1 VAPYDHTATSR
12 AGQAAHTRH
21 TGNTHMNS
29 DNSMAGDNSTTSDN
43 SATGKS
49 STTRFRTARRRTA
62 VAAGL
67 ALALGL
73 GVTAQASA
81 GSPRSV
87 SGKPSDNIT
96 RIADFYGAYIDAVTD
111 EGGGK
116 LADELRKHYLTPAFQ
131 KELAAWEDKNHANG
145 VLQAQNV
152 PLAWKVTDN
161 GTANYTE
168 AVVTLTWGSDTT
180 QLIVDMTRGTHKI
193 FHIGT
198 KGVEAG

>member
-1 VAPYDHTATSR
+1 MT
-12 AGQAAHTRH
+12 
-21 TGNTHMNS
+21 S
-29 DNSMAGDNSTTSDN
+29 DNSMTSNNSTTSDN

-49 STTRFRTARRRTA
+49 STTRLRTARRRTA

-131 KELAAWEDKNHANG
+131 KELAAWEDKNHADG

-198 KGVEAG
+198 KGVAAG

>member
-1 VAPYDHTATSR
+1 MTS
-12 AGQAAHTRH
+12 
-21 TGNTHMNS
+21 N
-29 DNSMAGDNSTTSDN
+29 NSTTGTIDT
-43 SATGKS
+43 TGTS
-49 STTRFRTARRRTA
+49 NTTGNGTPRFRTTRRRA
-62 VAAGL
+62 ALAAGL

-87 SGKPSDNIT
+87 SGKPSDNLT
-96 RIADFYGAYIDAVTD
+96 RIADFYGAYIDAVND

-116 LADELRKHYLTPAFQ
+116 LEDELRKHYLTPAFQ
-131 KELAAWEDKNHANG
+131 KELAAWEDENHANG

-168 AVVTLTWGSDTT
+168 AVVTLTWGDQTT
-180 QLIVDMTRGTHKI
+180 KLIVDMTRGTHKI

-198 KGVEAG
+198 TGAEIG

>member
-1 VAPYDHTATSR
+1 MSTKADKTVQTVEAAAGVKGSTRLRAT
-12 AGQAAHTRH
+12 
-21 TGNTHMNS
+21 
-29 DNSMAGDNSTTSDN
+29 
-43 SATGKS
+43 
-49 STTRFRTARRRTA
+49 RRTA

-81 GSPRSV
+81 GGPHGT

-96 RIADFYGAYIDAVTD
+96 RIANFYGAYIDAVTD
-111 EGGGK
+111 EDGK
-116 LADELRKHYLTPAFQ
+116 LADDLRKHYLTPAFQ
-131 KELAAWEDKNHANG
+131 KELKAWEAANHANG
-145 VLQAQNV
+145 VLRAQNV

-168 AVVTLTWGSDTT
+168 AVVTLTWGGGDTT
-180 QLIVDMTRGTHKI
+180 KLIVDMTRDSHKI

-198 KGVEAG
+198 TGTEVG

>member
-1 VAPYDHTATSR
+1 MTS
-12 AGQAAHTRH
+12 
-21 TGNTHMNS
+21 N
-29 DNSMAGDNSTTSDN
+29 NSTAGKSD
-43 SATGKS
+43 ATGDR
-49 STTRFRTARRRTA
+49 TARFRTARRRTA
-62 VAAGL
+62 LAAGL

-81 GSPRSV
+81 GSSRSV

-116 LADELRKHYLTPAFQ
+116 LADELRKHYLTPAFR
-131 KELAAWEDKNHANG
+131 KELAAWEDKNHADG
-145 VLQAQNV
+145 VLRAQNV

-161 GTANYTE
+161 GTAHHTE
-168 AVVTLTWGSDTT
+168 AVVTLTWGSETT
-180 QLIVDMTRGTHKI
+180 RLVVDMTRGTHKI

-198 KGVEAG
+198 TGVGAR

>member
-1 VAPYDHTATSR
+1 MTS
-12 AGQAAHTRH
+12 
-21 TGNTHMNS
+21 
-29 DNSMAGDNSTTSDN
+29 DNSTTGTIDTTDTIDTIGAGN
-43 SATGKS
+43 TTGNGTS
-49 STTRFRTARRRTA
+49 RFRTTRRRTA

-96 RIADFYGAYIDAVTD
+96 RIADFYGAYIDAVSD
-111 EGGGK
+111 EGGDK

-168 AVVTLTWGSDTT
+168 AVVTLTWGDQTT
-180 QLIVDMTRGTHKI
+180 KLIVDMTRGTRKI

-198 KGVEAG
+198 TGAEVG